1 MAETKKTTKREVI
14 NLMLNDSNIKTNPIY
29 VAYLENELGILDRK
43 SSKTIVSKTQ
53 KENEGIKEKIVA
65 VLTEIARPVT
75 ISELQNANS
84 DMAAYSNQ
92 KLSALLK
99 QLVDSQVVKKTIDK
113 KKSYFSI

>member
-1 MAETKKTTKREVI
+1 MTETKKITKREVI
-14 NLMLNDSNIKTNPIY
+14 NLMLNDSNIKANPVY

-65 VLTEIARPVT
+65 VLTEIAKPVT

-84 DMAAYSNQ
+84 DMATYSNQ
-92 KLSALLK
+92 KLSALLN
-99 QLVDSQVVKKTIDK
+99 QLVKSEIVVKTTDK